1 LPPIDSLASNSASR
15 RFTSIPLSF
24 IAVISIFIMI
34 PRSSLFPP
42 FPFFAGQ
49 PNFLVNLI

>member
-1 LPPIDSLASNSASR
+1 
-15 RFTSIPLSF
+15 
-24 IAVISIFIMI
+24 MI